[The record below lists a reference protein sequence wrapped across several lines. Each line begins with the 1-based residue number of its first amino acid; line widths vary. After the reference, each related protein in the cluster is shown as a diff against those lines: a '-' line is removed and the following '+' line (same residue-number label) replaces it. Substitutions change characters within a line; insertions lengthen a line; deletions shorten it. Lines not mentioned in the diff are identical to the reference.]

1 MPKLFITLIAL
12 IGSLLL
18 SACSSSPY
26 GPATSKVH
34 LVKSGETFYSIARRY
49 DVDLKTLSRYN
60 PRIVPHRLLAGTELQ
75 IPVSGTDISA
85 PSIQYTV
92 QKGDTLSSIAEH
104 FATPLPDLKRSNP
117 GIDHDQ
123 LYPGQKLIIGVAP
136 RRAATGYIWPV
147 SDPELI
153 SGFGE
158 DNWGLQKGVNLKAKP
173 GQTVFAAKEGQV
185 SFAGEMRS
193 LGKVVIIEHSG
204 QQQTVYASCDALVV
218 KTGDRVRK
226 RQPIATV
233 GFNNLVD
240 QAALHF
246 QFRDR
251 GAPLPPEN
259 YLPLIQ

>member
-1 MPKLFITLIAL
+1 MPKLFLIIVAL
-12 IGSLLL
+12 FGSLLL

-34 LVKSGETFYSIARRY
+34 LVKPGETFYSIARRY
-49 DVDLKTLSRYN
+49 DVDLETLSRYN
-60 PRIVPHRLLAGTELQ
+60 PKIVPHRLKAGTELQ
-75 IPVSGTDISA
+75 IPVEGADIQA

-92 QKGDTLSSIAEH
+92 QKGDTLSSIADH
-104 FATPLPDLKRSNP
+104 FATPLASLKQSNP
-117 GIDHDQ
+117 GIDHDR

-136 RRAATGYIWPV
+136 RRAATGYIWPI
-147 SDPELI
+147 SNPKLI
-153 SGFGE
+153 NGFGE
-158 DNWGLQKGVNLKAKP
+158 ENWGLQKGVNLQAQP

-193 LGKVVIIEHSG
+193 LGKVVIIQHPG
-204 QQQTVYASCDALVV
+204 DQQTVYASCDAVVV
-218 KTGDRVRK
+218 KTGDTVKK

-233 GFNNLVD
+233 GFNTLVNR
-240 QAALHF
+240 AALHF

-259 YLPLIQ
+259 YLPTIQ